1 MLASTVLFL
10 ALAPH
15 VSPTTPHRILL
26 TWSGDPATSASVTWR
41 TEAPTEGAEGEIA
54 PADADP
60 AFVQDATKTIANSQ
74 PLTIGETTVH
84 YHTVTFKDLT
94 PETLYAYRVGTQ
106 EEWSEWVQFRTA
118 SATPKPFTFIYFG
131 DAQNDLKSLWSRTV
145 RQAYRHDAR
154 ADFMIHAGD
163 LVNSPN
169 ADGEWR
175 DWFYAGGWVH
185 SMLPSIAVP
194 GNHEYRCGKLSDFWI
209 PQFEFPRNGLPQL
222 PDTNYYIDFQ
232 GARIIALDSNRLIE
246 EQAAWLDGVL
256 KDNPNKWTFVTFHH
270 PIFSTAQGRDNPGLR
285 AAWQP
290 ILEKYNVALVLQGH
304 DHTYGRRNVTTG
316 LSAVNEATGTA
327 YVVSVS
333 GPKMYTVG
341 DEAKRTMQ
349 KTGERKQ
356 LYQII
361 RVNGDTVQYRA
372 YLVTG
377 ELYDAF
383 DLRKNPDGTN
393 TFVSVT
399 ISQTADGTSSAVA
412 W

>member
-1 MLASTVLFL
+1 M
-10 ALAPH
+10 
-15 VSPTTPHRILL
+15 
-26 TWSGDPATSASVTWR
+26 
-41 TEAPTEGAEGEIA
+41 
-54 PADADP
+54 
-60 AFVQDATKTIANSQ
+60 
-74 PLTIGETTVH
+74 
-84 YHTVTFKDLT
+84 
-94 PETLYAYRVGTQ
+94 
-106 EEWSEWVQFRTA
+106 
-118 SATPKPFTFIYFG
+118 
-131 DAQNDLKSLWSRTV
+131 WSRTV

-163 LVNSPN
+163 LINSPN
-169 ADGEWR
+169 ADDEWR

-194 GNHEYRCGKLSDFWI
+194 GNHEYVRGKLSDFWT
-209 PQFEFPRNGLPQL
+209 PQFEFPHNGLPQL
-222 PDTNYYIDFQ
+222 PDTNYYIDYQ
-232 GARIIALDSNRLIE
+232 GARIVALDSNRDRD
-246 EQAAWLDGVL
+246 EQAVWLESVL

-270 PIFSTAQGRDNPGLR
+270 PVFSTGKGRPNPGTTASWR
-285 AAWQP
+285 P

-304 DHTYGRRNVTTG
+304 DHTYGRRNVATG
-316 LSAVNEATGTA
+316 VSAINEATGTA

-383 DLRKNPDGTN
+383 DLRKNADGTN

-399 ISQTADGTSSAVA
+399 VPRLAGGTP
-412 W
+412 